1 MTPCDEL
8 APADKES
15 SELKNGRARAKILEI
30 GPYPPPY
37 AGWALRIFFVKKAL
51 EQSDHVCV
59 PMNLGVNRRVPSS
72 EYECVRSGWEY
83 FLKLAKYAMR
93 GFLFHIHINA
103 QSKKGL
109 ILAAV
114 AMLTTLACGRRPV
127 LTFHAGTVQKY
138 FPRQNSAAMAPILRT
153 MFGVSSQI
161 ICNDVA
167 VKRRIEQYGIKPQ
180 RVHPIPAFSIQYLD
194 GSSISLPREI
204 EQFFDRHPVV
214 LLTYVELRP
223 EYALESL
230 IEALAAVVLEDRGT
244 GVILVGASDEG
255 PELGEMLRR
264 AGLGNQAIH
273 VGSVDHATFLA
284 LVRRSATYVRSART
298 EGSSSSIR
306 ESLCLGTPVV
316 ANASE
321 SHPPGVITY
330 SWGNAESLASTL
342 RNMLDRIHD
351 VKRSIP
357 HIEIND
363 TVQQEGDLLVDSYF
377 RPSVEK
383 IDPLVRC

>member
-1 MTPCDEL
+1 
-8 APADKES
+8 
-15 SELKNGRARAKILEI
+15 
-30 GPYPPPY
+30 
-37 AGWALRIFFVKKAL
+37 
-51 EQSDHVCV
+51 
-59 PMNLGVNRRVPSS
+59 
-72 EYECVRSGWEY
+72 
-83 FLKLAKYAMR
+83 
-93 GFLFHIHINA
+93 
-103 QSKKGL
+103 
-109 ILAAV
+109 
-114 AMLTTLACGRRPV
+114 
-127 LTFHAGTVQKY
+127 
-138 FPRQNSAAMAPILRT
+138 

-363 TVQQEGDLLVDSYF
+363 TVQQESDLLVDSYF